1 MEIKLDL
8 HVHTCYSHDGLI
20 TPEELIKYTRRAGL
34 DGVAVTDHNRV
45 DGALKLAKKF
55 NLLIIPGI
63 EVSSDGGH
71 IIGLNVSEPVPS
83 GLSMEETIEKIH
95 KLGGIAI
102 ICHPYSLVKSMLK
115 KISLSSKLDAI
126 EVINA
131 SAFPFNRSVNYAR
144 QLAINLK
151 LPQVAG
157 SDAHYAP
164 EIGSAYTIID
174 SEKNPEDILRAIQK
188 GLCKPVGKGIPLKT
202 KIKKQILRLVANKL

>member
-20 TPEELIKYTRRAGL
+20 TPEELVKYTCRAGL

-45 DGALKLAKKF
+45 DGALKLAKKLD
-55 NLLIIPGI
+55 LLIIPGI
-63 EVSSDGGH
+63 EVSSADGH
-71 IIGLNVSEPVPS
+71 IIGLNVLEPIPS
-83 GLSMEETIEKIH
+83 GLSIEETIEKIH
-95 KLGGIAI
+95 ELGGIAI
-102 ICHPYSLVKSMLK
+102 ACHPYSLVKSILK

-164 EIGSAYTIID
+164 EIGTAYTLIN
-174 SEKNPEDILRAIQK
+174 SERNSEDILKAIQR
-188 GLCKPVGKGIPLKT
+188 GLCKPMGKGTPLKI
-202 KIKKQILRLVANKL
+202 KIKKQILRIIASKL